1 LGILNIY
8 SSREEMLDKDLRPE
22 HIQSISNAS
31 EVVGFFSYL
40 GYNTSERITQFPSNL
55 GITNET
61 LLKEIKKIE
70 LIANQE
76 NLLQVYL
83 FELSSVTIANTQALV
98 RVFRNRVGN
107 YLLVLTS
114 DYNRIDFVLIE
125 RVLPDDKTE
134 GIVTKQASIR
144 PRILTVDRLKPT
156 RIDQRVLRRFSYT
169 EADPIAQYEKLQAA
183 YIVADWSEEF
193 FNNRALFSDYYLI
206 ERLRDEPEWRE
217 SVKPSYSRFRELYR
231 DTKSVWPGKPE
242 REFRKGFLEPVFE
255 ALGFM
260 YKECKSA
267 IDDSREP
274 DYELYEN
281 PSQSPFAKGGR
292 PINNDQKNS
301 STLAKETTNESPP
314 LKKGGKGQYCS
325 ACKLFAKSDRAT
337 MHSKTSKR
345 QLMRLLFL

>member
-1 LGILNIY
+1 
-8 SSREEMLDKDLRPE
+8 MLDKDLRPE

-193 FNNRALFSDYYLI
+193 FNNRALFSG
-206 ERLRDEPEWRE
+206 ERALNRLTAASGSCIGIQNLSGLGNQKGNSEKVFLNRFLKHSDSCTRNANLQLMTAE
-217 SVKPSYSRFRELYR
+217 SLTMNYMKIPL
-231 DTKSVWPGKPE
+231 
-242 REFRKGFLEPVFE
+242 
-255 ALGFM
+255 
-260 YKECKSA
+260 
-267 IDDSREP
+267 
-274 DYELYEN
+274 N
-281 PSQSPFAKGGR
+281 
-292 PINNDQKNS
+292 
-301 STLAKETTNESPP
+301 PP
-314 LKKGGKGQYCS
+314 LLKGDVLLTMTKKILPLWQKKPQMNPP
-325 ACKLFAKSDRAT
+325 L
-337 MHSKTSKR
+337 
-345 QLMRLLFL
+345 